1 MDGSGAVVAEGGQV
15 TIDRS
20 KLDAS
25 NLLEQVPETQRRDH
39 RILYRVISFPRHG
52 ALNIRGRNLTRCFS
66 QVLVGIICIST
77 GELMTNPSVLRSQP
91 DFSQVTLNRLGITYI
106 HDDSETT
113 NDSFTFQAWVAPSEL
128 SSSASFSS
136 FSPYYS
142 ASSSSL
148 LSSDVVPHR
157 RATDTLAVTE
167 KFNITVTPVNDQP
180 PLIRSRSPS
189 MKVVVGEKVVLGP
202 ENLQVRR

>member
-1 MDGSGAVVAEGGQV
+1 
-15 TIDRS
+15 
-20 KLDAS
+20 
-25 NLLEQVPETQRRDH
+25 
-39 RILYRVISFPRHG
+39 
-52 ALNIRGRNLTRCFS
+52 
-66 QVLVGIICIST
+66 
-77 GELMTNPSVLRSQP
+77 MTNHSVLRSQP

-136 FSPYYS
+136 TSFSSFSPYYS
-142 ASSSSL
+142 ASSASF
-148 LSSDVVPHR
+148 LSSDVTPHR
-157 RATDTLAVTE
+157 RATDSLAVTE

-189 MKVVVGEKVVLGP
+189 MKVVVGEQVVLGP
-202 ENLQVRR
+202 ENLQVGR

>member
-1 MDGSGAVVAEGGQV
+1 
-15 TIDRS
+15 
-20 KLDAS
+20 
-25 NLLEQVPETQRRDH
+25 
-39 RILYRVISFPRHG
+39 
-52 ALNIRGRNLTRCFS
+52 
-66 QVLVGIICIST
+66 
-77 GELMTNPSVLRSQP
+77 MTNHSVLRNQP

-142 ASSSSL
+142 ASSASF
-148 LSSDVVPHR
+148 LSSDVGPYR

-202 ENLQVRR
+202 ENLQVGRRKHTAKKLTIPFTVRSFWTPL

>member
-39 RILYRVISFPRHG
+39 RILYRVISFPHHG

-66 QVLVGIICIST
+66 QVLVGIICVST
-77 GELMTNPSVLRSQP
+77 RELMTNHSVLRSQP

-128 SSSASFSS
+128 SSFASSS

-148 LSSDVVPHR
+148 LSSDVVPDR

-189 MKVVVGEKVVLGP
+189 MKVVVGEKVVLGS